1 MLAMGV
7 SFMKKF
13 LISILTLIITLALI
27 VLGLTFNLK
36 SMIIDTTDIILKK
49 EITNQITDY
58 LADNTD
64 YNKEDIKK
72 SIDKVL
78 NENELIK
85 KTVSTYM
92 DKFINVL
99 NDKEVTDIDLS
110 QELESIINDSEP
122 ILKEYGIT
130 ISEED
135 KKELLN
141 EVSGE
146 EINKTFNESVMEFK
160 KEMTSEDKTIL
171 NIFNFITSTSFK
183 LMLIGGVIVLLIL
196 IALLKKS
203 FYKWLSNFGM
213 SLIFSGIVLGILI
226 PLLMDTIIK
235 EIGEE
240 FIISYSSFSTYGYVS
255 IGIGVILI
263 VINILIPKIINKKK
277 ELEI

>member
-36 SMIIDTTDIILKK
+36 SIIIDTTDIILKK

-85 KTVSTYM
+85 KTVDTYLNKFM
-92 DKFINVL
+92 DVL

-110 QELESIINDSEP
+110 QELESIINDCEP

-135 KKELLN
+135 KKELLDV
-141 EVSGE
+141 VSGE
-146 EINKTFNESVMEFK
+146 EINKTFNESVLEFK
-160 KEMTSEDKTIL
+160 NEMTSEDKTIL
-171 NIFNFITSTSFK
+171 NIFNFITSTNFK
-183 LMLIGGVIVLLIL
+183 LMLISGTIILLGF

-203 FYKWLSNFGM
+203 FYKWLSNFGGA
-213 SLIFSGIVLGILI
+213 LVFSGIVLGILI
-226 PLLMDTIIK
+226 HILLDTIMK
-235 EIGEE
+235 EMGTD
-240 FIISYSSFSTYGYVS
+240 IIVFYSSLSTYGYVS

-263 VINILIPKIINKKK
+263 VINILIPKMINKKK

>member
-1 MLAMGV
+1 
-7 SFMKKF
+7 MKKF

-36 SMIIDTTDIILKK
+36 SIIIDTTDIILKK

-85 KTVSTYM
+85 KTVDTYLNKFM
-92 DKFINVL
+92 DVL

-110 QELESIINDSEP
+110 QELESIINDCEP

-135 KKELLN
+135 KKELLDV
-141 EVSGE
+141 VSGE
-146 EINKTFNESVMEFK
+146 EINKTFNESVLEFK
-160 KEMTSEDKTIL
+160 NEMTSEDKTIL
-171 NIFNFITSTSFK
+171 NIFNFITSTNFK
-183 LMLIGGVIVLLIL
+183 LMLISGTIILLGF

-203 FYKWLSNFGM
+203 FYKWLSNFGGA
-213 SLIFSGIVLGILI
+213 LVFSGIVLGILI
-226 PLLMDTIIK
+226 HILLDTIMK
-235 EIGEE
+235 EMGTD
-240 FIISYSSFSTYGYVS
+240 IIVFYSSLSTYGYVS

-263 VINILIPKIINKKK
+263 VINILIPKMINKIKK
-277 ELEI
+277 LEA

>member
-1 MLAMGV
+1 
-7 SFMKKF
+7 MKKF

-85 KTVSTYM
+85 KTVNTYM

>member
-1 MLAMGV
+1 
-7 SFMKKF
+7 
-13 LISILTLIITLALI
+13 
-27 VLGLTFNLK
+27 
-36 SMIIDTTDIILKK
+36 
-49 EITNQITDY
+49 
-58 LADNTD
+58 
-64 YNKEDIKK
+64 
-72 SIDKVL
+72 
-78 NENELIK
+78 
-85 KTVSTYM
+85 
-92 DKFINVL
+92 
-99 NDKEVTDIDLS
+99 
-110 QELESIINDSEP
+110 
-122 ILKEYGIT
+122 
-130 ISEED
+130 
-135 KKELLN
+135 
-141 EVSGE
+141 
-146 EINKTFNESVMEFK
+146 MEFK